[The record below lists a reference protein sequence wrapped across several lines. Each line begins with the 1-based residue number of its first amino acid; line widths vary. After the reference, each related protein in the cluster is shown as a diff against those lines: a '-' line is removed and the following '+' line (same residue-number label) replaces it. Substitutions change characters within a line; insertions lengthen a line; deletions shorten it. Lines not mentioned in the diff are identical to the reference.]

1 MTDRVQDQSPNI
13 KYIRHLT
20 PDASVPRLVSF
31 NFLKLPQNCF
41 AELDVDVSLLSYF
54 MDQLG
59 GRDTTC
65 MATRRRRTPKKASK
79 LEKKSGGVVADACR
93 TSP

>member
-1 MTDRVQDQSPNI
+1 M
-13 KYIRHLT
+13 T
-20 PDASVPRLVSF
+20 PDASVPRLGSF

-59 GRDTTC
+59 GRGT
-65 MATRRRRTPKKASK
+65 TRRRRTPKKAAK
-79 LEKKSGGVVADACR
+79 LEWGGGVEGSSHAEQRNSQQFEKTAKSGV
-93 TSP
+93 

>member
-1 MTDRVQDQSPNI
+1 M
-13 KYIRHLT
+13 T
-20 PDASVPRLVSF
+20 PDASVPRLGSF

-59 GRDTTC
+59 GRDTTSK
-65 MATRRRRTPKKASK
+65 ATRRRRTPKKAAK

>member
-59 GRDTTC
+59 GRDITST
-65 MATRRRRTPKKASK
+65 ATRRRRTPKKAAK
-79 LEKKSGGVVADACR
+79 LEKK
-93 TSP
+93 